1 MVHESETRR
10 PEDMLPLKALELS
23 ILLVLAREKSYG
35 YGIVQEISDRSV
47 GGLEL
52 APGNLYHVLDR
63 MVDEGLIREAGR
75 RERPDDA
82 DQRRRY
88 YAISAFGRRVAR
100 AEAERLRRVVSTAEE
115 LELLPGET
123 PG

>member
-1 MVHESETRR
+1 VADEPESRR
-10 PEDMLPLKALELS
+10 PEELLPLKPLELS
-23 ILLVLAREKSYG
+23 VLLVLAREESYG
-35 YGIVQEISDRSV
+35 YGIVQAISDRSV
-47 GGLEL
+47 GGLDL

-63 MVDEGLIREAGR
+63 MIEDGLIREAGR

-88 YAISAFGRRVAR
+88 YAVTGFGRRVVR

-115 LELLPGET
+115 LELLPGES